1 MTLALDDA
9 LARAAFK
16 TQGNIY
22 LPVYYERKQKNIQ
35 MEEMCGAGAWGGVR
49 SVCALSGHQPPA
61 PPCVHQPGSSPDSM
75 LLGLYEDLCDI
86 GMIGHYL
93 HFIPS

>member
-9 LARAAFK
+9 FARAALK

-22 LPVYYERKQKNIQ
+22 LPVYYERKQKNIR
-35 MEEMCGAGAWGGVR
+35 MEETRGAGAWGGVR
-49 SVCALSGHQPPA
+49 SVRALSGRQPPA
-61 PPCVHQPGSSPDSM
+61 LPRVHQPGSSPYSM
-75 LLGLYEDLCDI
+75 LLGLYEDLCGI